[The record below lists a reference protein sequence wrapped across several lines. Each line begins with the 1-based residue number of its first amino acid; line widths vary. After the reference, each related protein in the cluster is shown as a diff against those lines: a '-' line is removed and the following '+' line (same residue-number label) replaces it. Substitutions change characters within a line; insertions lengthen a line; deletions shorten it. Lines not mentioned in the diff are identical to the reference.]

1 MNKQDQIASYLNE
14 YKTGNKTYARKRGK
28 FDKLFGDKKDEI
40 LKLIIVKSVP
50 IKVVYD
56 DLVERKVIEDSPYVS
71 FYQWVKNNTKNVS
84 GEDADLSVKMND
96 TSTSQPDND
105 RVYIAEES
113 PVKLLPDSREMF
125 YGFDMNNDP
134 DIVTNPL
141 PKMYEISKEYI
152 FNIFTNDTTL
162 NNEKIVYILLYEIST
177 RGENIFKDIW
187 PFMLMEQGE
196 NIEQYYSRL
205 QDVINSKAS
214 YSFGITN
221 ATACMWDIAFVCG
234 YNGCKIIRQTVE
246 F

>member
-71 FYQWVKNNTKNVS
+71 FYQWVKKNIANVRD
-84 GEDADLSVKMND
+84 ETTDLSVETTD
-96 TSTSQPDND
+96 ESTNQTDDACVDVITEISEN
-105 RVYIAEES
+105 
-113 PVKLLPDSREMF
+113 LLHDSREMF

-134 DIVTNPL
+134 DVVTNPVPQL
-141 PKMYEISKEYI
+141 HEISKEYI
-152 FNIFTNDTTL
+152 FNIFKNDTSL
-162 NNEKIVYILLYEIST
+162 NNEKIVYILLYEVSAS
-177 RGENIFKDIW
+177 GNNKFKDIW
-187 PFMLMEQGE
+187 HFMLMQNGE
-196 NIEQYYSRL
+196 NIQQYYDRL
-205 QDVINSKAS
+205 QDVTNSHGK

-221 ATACMWDIAFVCG
+221 ATASISDIAFTCG
-234 YNGCKIIRQTVE
+234 CDMYKIIRRTI
-246 F
+246 

>member
-56 DLVERKVIEDSPYVS
+56 DLVDRKVIEDSPYVS

-84 GEDADLSVKMND
+84 GEDADLSVQMND
-96 TSTSQPDND
+96 ISTNQPDND
-105 RVYIAEES
+105 RVYITEEA

-141 PKMYEISKEYI
+141 PQMYEISKEYI
-152 FNIFTNDTTL
+152 FNIFKNDTSL
-162 NNEKIVYILLYEIST
+162 NNEKIVYILLYEISSS
-177 RGENIFKDIW
+177 GENLFKNVWSI
-187 PFMLMEQGE
+187 MLMQDGE
-196 NIEQYYSRL
+196 NVQQYYNRL
-205 QDVINSKAS
+205 QSIIDSDGK

-221 ATACMWDIAFVCG
+221 ATASISDIAFACG
-234 YNGCKIIRQTVE
+234 YDEYKIIR
-246 F
+246 

>member
-71 FYQWVKNNTKNVS
+71 FYQWVKKNIANVRD
-84 GEDADLSVKMND
+84 ETTDLSVQTTD
-96 TSTSQPDND
+96 ESTNQTDDACVDVITEISEN
-105 RVYIAEES
+105 
-113 PVKLLPDSREMF
+113 LLHDSREKF

-134 DIVTNPL
+134 DIVNNPVPQL
-141 PKMYEISKEYI
+141 YEISKEYI

-162 NNEKIVYILLYEIST
+162 NNEKIVYILLYEISSS
-177 RGENIFKDIW
+177 GENIFKNVWSI
-187 PFMLMEQGE
+187 MLMQDNE
-196 NIEQYYSRL
+196 NIQQYYDRL
-205 QDVINSKAS
+205 QSAIDSEGS

-221 ATACMWDIAFVCG
+221 ATAAISDIAFACG
-234 YNGCKIIRQTVE
+234 YDGYKIIR
-246 F
+246 